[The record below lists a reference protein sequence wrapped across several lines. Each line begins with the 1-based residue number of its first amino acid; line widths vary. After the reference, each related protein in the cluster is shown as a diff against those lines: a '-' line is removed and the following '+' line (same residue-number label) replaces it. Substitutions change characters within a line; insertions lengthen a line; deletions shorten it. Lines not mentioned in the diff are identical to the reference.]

1 MAKQQQ
7 TPSVLPP
14 QSTDQGAGFAGFE
27 QVGGN
32 AFAQSQLGLGAAQPE
47 GGTPLLDQMGLG
59 AGAEGAGAE
68 GLMNRVRA
76 VTDARVDAVSKVWDR
91 VESAPAAV
99 DWQLKLLSGA
109 ITGAIMAATAGF
121 TEPVIAAA
129 MALPGLSTAAR
140 KILSGFTTTM
150 INGHLPALGAYVD
163 SLLLDEQGR
172 GVPVMDAYFLAAKGA
187 LRMEGIQELDAYQ
200 NLCDFLLQEGAP
212 PQVIERLSLRMDY
225 AIPRAEE
232 LQMQQTVTNWMIFL
246 ATLDTGGDEK
256 NGSDTGRTGSGR
268 NLGEKIRG
276 EVPRGIVH
284 LHCDFLDPKN
294 EPVITKVRIDGLPA
308 SLLPYLM
315 KPHEK
320 EMKPDQQTTSLN
332 DLGLPIWIGS
342 VDNNGNSIEIGRNE
356 RGVMVVTYN
365 SEVGERWMS
374 AYALFHAVDPE
385 KAPSVLA
392 DHLGEVPVA
401 SMPMVLG

>member
-7 TPSVLPP
+7 TPQSVLPS
-14 QSTDQGAGFAGFE
+14 QSTSQGAGPAGFE

-32 AFAQSQLGLGAAQPE
+32 SFAQSQLGLGAS
-47 GGTPLLDQMGLG
+47 
-59 AGAEGAGAE
+59 AEGSGAA
-68 GLMNRVRA
+68 GLMNRIRA

-140 KILSGFTTTM
+140 KILAGFTTTM

-163 SLLLDEQGR
+163 GLLLDEQGR
-172 GVPVMDAYFLAAKGA
+172 GVPVMDAYFLAVKGA

-200 NLCDFLLQEGAP
+200 HLCDFLLQEGAP

-225 AIPRAEE
+225 AIRQAED
-232 LQMQQTVTNWMIFL
+232 LQMQQTVTSWMIFL
-246 ATLDTGGDEK
+246 ATLDTGGDDK
-256 NGSDTGRTGSGR
+256 TGSDTGRTGSGR
-268 NLGEKIRG
+268 TLGEKIRG

-308 SLLPYLM
+308 SLLPYL
-315 KPHEK
+315 KTTK
-320 EMKPDQQTTSLN
+320 DTSLN

-374 AYALFHAVDPE
+374 AYALFHAVDLE
-385 KAPSVLA
+385 QAPSVLA
-392 DHLGEVPVA
+392 EHMGQAPVA
-401 SMPMVLG
+401 SMPIVLG